1 MIERRNAGVF
11 VTGTDTGVGKTW
23 ACIALLEALRRQ
35 GCRVAGMKPI
45 ASGCEET
52 PAGLRNEDALLLQR
66 HSALALPYE
75 RVNPCRYAPPIAP
88 HIAARRAGREISVA
102 AILQSF
108 EELRREADFVVVEGV
123 GGWRVPLGPDL
134 GPERT
139 LADLAHAM
147 RLPVLL
153 VVGLRLGCL
162 NHALLS
168 AEAIRADGLEL
179 KGWVANRL
187 EPGYETLPETLE
199 TLSRGLGAPPLGLLP
214 FVSPPPP
221 ADRLADGLE
230 EGVRH
235 AFREAL
241 PAGGGP
247 SGRRSRPVP

>member
-1 MIERRNAGVF
+1 MTERRNAGVF

-23 ACIALLEALRRQ
+23 ACIGLLAALRRQ

-52 PAGLRNEDALLLQR
+52 PAGLRNEDALLLQQ

-88 HIAARRAGREISVA
+88 HIAALRVGREISIA
-102 AILQSF
+102 AILQTF
-108 EELRREADFVVVEGV
+108 EGLRREADFVVVEGV
-123 GGWRVPLGPDL
+123 GGWRVPL

-179 KGWVANRL
+179 KGWIANRL

-221 ADRLADGLE
+221 ADRLADSLE
-230 EGVRH
+230 EAVRH
-235 AFREAL
+235 AFRGAF
-241 PAGGGP
+241 PASGAP